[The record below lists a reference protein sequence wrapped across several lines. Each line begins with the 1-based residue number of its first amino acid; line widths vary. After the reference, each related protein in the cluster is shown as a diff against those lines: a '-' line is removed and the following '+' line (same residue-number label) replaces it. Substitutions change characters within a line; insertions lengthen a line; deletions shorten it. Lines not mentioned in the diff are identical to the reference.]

1 MLGAGEQILQRHQA
15 ASLGVVLHGQGV
27 LDVQEQ
33 GLQQHAAT
41 LIEGRVQQRRN
52 EAVALVVVRLP
63 ADRVILISPGNVPHA
78 RTGEGHGSEA
88 RGLSAQTVL
97 SVIPLQEQRQGQ
109 TDFLDDGGRDEA
121 HPPAVVVHV
130 HAAVQPRGVTQIVVA
145 QVVTHSHVFVRL
157 SVEVTP
163 RVNDLTER
171 MQDRAVEH
179 VEHVRTHDGGFLAVV
194 REGHHTQNRL
204 GLNDDIVIEQ
214 QHVIGAVVDSLKH
227 AAREATGT
235 TQVALVDN
243 TELTGE
249 GLNNLFE
256 VLVVL
261 HLLGALIHNQE
272 LVHSIKN
279 LGALTQSTNVVNA
292 VLHLVHGGNLHS
304 RLTSLHVCAGL
315 NVAQPVRFN
324 QLKVA
329 GASQV
334 EPVPAA
340 VTERCQGQGEG
351 VGLLAGEQL
360 RIHALNHATA
370 VGLVHNDH
378 ALAASLN
385 AQHDLL
391 QVSPAAPVRSGERIE
406 VRTERQALARVHGD
420 GAAAVQAVRGIT
432 VRASV
437 RHRLTGGV
445 HRLRNRG
452 RSIAVNTG
460 RQLNAGCD
468 TRVHV
473 QGHDVSLNRAR
484 ENNPLQVL
492 QSLISHGYASTP
504 PDSSFAPLAK
514 CGRILL
520 SNMDSAAPI
529 AMCISRYL

>member
-1 MLGAGEQILQRHQA
+1 
-15 ASLGVVLHGQGV
+15 
-27 LDVQEQ
+27 
-33 GLQQHAAT
+33 
-41 LIEGRVQQRRN
+41 
-52 EAVALVVVRLP
+52 
-63 ADRVILISPGNVPHA
+63 
-78 RTGEGHGSEA
+78 
-88 RGLSAQTVL
+88 
-97 SVIPLQEQRQGQ
+97 
-109 TDFLDDGGRDEA
+109 
-121 HPPAVVVHV
+121 
-130 HAAVQPRGVTQIVVA
+130 
-145 QVVTHSHVFVRL
+145 
-157 SVEVTP
+157 
-163 RVNDLTER
+163 
-171 MQDRAVEH
+171 MQDRTVKH

-204 GLNDDIVIEQ
+204 GLNDDVVIEQ
-214 QHVIGAVVDSLKH
+214 QHIIGAVVDSLEH
-227 AAREATGT
+227 AAREAAGT

-243 TELTGE
+243 AELTGE
-249 GLNNLFE
+249 GLDDLFE
-256 VLVVL
+256 VLVIL

-272 LVHSIKN
+272 LVHSIEN
-279 LGALTQSTNVVNA
+279 LGALTQSTNIVDA
-292 VLHLVHGGNLHS
+292 VLHLVHGGNLHG

-315 NVAQPVRFN
+315 NIAQPVRFN

-334 EPVPAA
+334 EPVPAT

-360 RIHALNHATA
+360 RIHTLNHATA
-370 VGLVHNDH
+370 IGLVHNDH

-391 QVSPAAPVRSGERIE
+391 QVSPAAPVRGGERIE

-432 VRASV
+432 IRAGA

-445 HRLRNRG
+445 HRLRNG
-452 RSIAVNTG
+452 GGSVTVNTG
-460 RQLNAGCD
+460 GQLNAGCN
-468 TRVHV
+468 TRIHV
-473 QGHDVSLNRAR
+473 QGNNVSLNCAR

>member
-1 MLGAGEQILQRHQA
+1 M
-15 ASLGVVLHGQGV
+15 
-27 LDVQEQ
+27 
-33 GLQQHAAT
+33 
-41 LIEGRVQQRRN
+41 
-52 EAVALVVVRLP
+52 
-63 ADRVILISPGNVPHA
+63 
-78 RTGEGHGSEA
+78 
-88 RGLSAQTVL
+88 
-97 SVIPLQEQRQGQ
+97 
-109 TDFLDDGGRDEA
+109 
-121 HPPAVVVHV
+121 
-130 HAAVQPRGVTQIVVA
+130 A

-163 RVNDLTER
+163 RVNNLTER
-171 MQDRAVEH
+171 VQDRAVEH

-194 REGHHTQNRL
+194 RKGHHTQNRL
-204 GLNDDIVIEQ
+204 GLHNDVVIEQ
-214 QHVIGAVVDSLKH
+214 QHVIGAVVDSLEH
-227 AAREATGT
+227 ASREATGT
-235 TQVALVDN
+235 TQVALVNDA
-243 TELTGE
+243 ELTGKR
-249 GLNNLFE
+249 LDDLFKI
-256 VLVVL
+256 LVIL

-272 LVHSIKN
+272 LVHSIEN

-292 VLHLVHGGNLHS
+292 VLHLVHGGNLHG
-304 RLTSLHVCAGL
+304 RLASLHISAGL
-315 NVAQPVRFN
+315 NIAQPVRLN

-391 QVSPAAPVRSGERIE
+391 QVSPATPVRSGERVE
-406 VRTERQALARVHGD
+406 VGAERQALARVHGD